1 MAVCWKT
8 ANERSTNRRCEGTLF
23 VFNSTLIHP
32 SPHLQSS
39 LDSAGPT
46 YRILDNYES
55 RVPSQLVDSEFWTT
69 QLKAQNPAPAFVCH
83 WTMSLP
89 PVIRHFRLARL
100 GDPGDHET
108 GDVEWQRIDARTNP
122 AWTCG
127 LPGHVEGTTLL
138 R

>member
-1 MAVCWKT
+1 M
-8 ANERSTNRRCEGTLF
+8 
-23 VFNSTLIHP
+23 
-32 SPHLQSS
+32 
-39 LDSAGPT
+39 AGPT

-108 GDVEWQRIDARTNP
+108 GDVEWQRIDAHTNP